1 MTLVVDT
8 TPGELDGIAATA
20 AVVAPLLAAIPPRR
34 RADGLLAVAD
44 ALDAAA
50 DDLVPT
56 AMAETGLSEA
66 RLRGELRRTTVQLR
80 LFAEVAADGSFLD
93 VRIDEADPDFAIGP
107 RPDVRRFLAPVGP
120 VLNFAASNFPFAF
133 SVPGGD
139 TAAALTGGNP
149 VVVKVHPGHPETS
162 VLVAELI
169 SAALDAAG
177 FPAGTLQL
185 VFGQQP
191 GVDLL
196 QDKRIRAA
204 CFTGSVRAGRL
215 LADIAAARPEPI
227 PFFGELGSV
236 NPVVVTPAAAAARGT
251 EIADGFVASVAG
263 SAGQLCTK
271 PGFLLVPAGST
282 ALTERIAERAATV
295 DRHRLLHPGIAAG
308 YAARRETI
316 LGAGVSVL
324 AEGKLDVE
332 EDGLGWA
339 TPTVVLTSLVAL
351 RADADA
357 LIDEAF
363 GPLSVVVEYT
373 DLDDV
378 TESVADLFPGNLT
391 AGLQITTGEAA
402 EPTGPLQDLV
412 TELAG
417 HAGRVLVNGWPT
429 GVAVTP
435 AMQHGG
441 PYPSATASATS
452 VGTDSVSRFL
462 RGIAFQNLPQALLP
476 PPLQDENP
484 WGVPQHRAPAGASR
498 SWGSLRGVDAVN

>member
-8 TPGELDGIAATA
+8 SPDELDSIAATA
-20 AVVAPLLAAIPPRR
+20 AEVAPTLAAMPPRQ
-34 RADGLLAVAD
+34 RAAGLLAVAD
-44 ALDAAA
+44 ALDQAG
-50 DDLVPT
+50 DDLVPV
-56 AMAETGLSEA
+56 AMAETGLSEP

-93 VRIDEADPDFAIGP
+93 VRIDEVDPDFAIGP
-107 RPDVRRFLAPVGP
+107 RPDVRRYLAAVGP

-149 VVVKVHPGHPETS
+149 VVVKVHPGHPQTS
-162 VLVAELI
+162 VRVAEAM
-169 SAALDAAG
+169 SVALDGAG
-177 FPAGTLQL
+177 YPAGALQL

-196 QDKRIRAA
+196 QDRRIRAA
-204 CFTGSVRAGRL
+204 CFTGSVHAGRL
-215 LADIAAARPEPI
+215 LADIAAARPDPI
-227 PFFGELGSV
+227 AFYGELGSV
-236 NPVVVTPAAAAARGT
+236 NPVVVTPAAAASRAT
-251 EIADGFVASVAG
+251 DIADGFVTSVSG

-282 ALTERIAERAATV
+282 GLTERIAEQAAAV
-295 DRHRLLHPGIAAG
+295 GSHRLLHPGIAAG
-308 YAARRETI
+308 YTARRETI

-324 AEGKLDVE
+324 AEGSVE
-332 EDGLGWA
+332 VGDDGLGWA
-339 TPTVVLTSLVAL
+339 TPTVVLTSLLAL

-378 TESVADLFPGNLT
+378 TASVADLFPGNLT
-391 AGLQITTGEAA
+391 AGLQIADA
-402 EPTGPLQDLV
+402 EPAEPLQDLV

-441 PYPSATASATS
+441 PYPSATAAATS
-452 VGTDSVSRFL
+452 VGTDSVGRFL
-462 RGIAFQNLPQALLP
+462 RGVAFQNMPQALLP
-476 PPLQDENP
+476 PPLQDDNP
-484 WGVPQHRAPAGASR
+484 WGVPQHRSPAGASR
-498 SWGSLRGVDAVN
+498 SWGTLRGVDATG